1 MKRSFL
7 PALSFL
13 VLGMGIAT
21 YAQQPGPTSP
31 RQPGAQPGQTAPGQG
46 RRAPG
51 AQPDTPDAAADA
63 QRVSVTGCLAK
74 GSQANQYTITDS
86 SSHEKYTF
94 PGPSQ
99 LDRYVNQT
107 VKLTGSME
115 SGNNGDKVF
124 RPESIAPVSSSCS

>member
-1 MKRSFL
+1 MSL
-7 PALSFL
+7 L
-13 VLGMGIAT
+13 VLGLGIAT
-21 YAQQPGPTSP
+21 YAQQPGAGRS
-31 RQPGAQPGQTAPGQG
+31 RQPDAQTPSQQQRTPDADRSAPDAQPG
-46 RRAPG
+46 
-51 AQPDTPDAAADA
+51 DA

-94 PGPSQ
+94 PGPAQ
-99 LDRYVNQT
+99 LDAYVNQT

-115 SGNNGDKVF
+115 SKGSQKVF